1 MQIQFKKT
9 DNKDRTYRI
18 EFVAQTVGTYTATV
32 TFGNQPVPKSPFKIP
47 IESGVDVSKVKV
59 YGPAVEQPIFTSQ
72 LTYFVVDAKE
82 AGPGQ
87 FKFCGV

>member
-1 MQIQFKKT
+1 
-9 DNKDRTYRI
+9 
-18 EFVAQTVGTYTATV
+18 VAQTVGTYTATV

-87 FKFCGV
+87 CLVTFFSYFLICFKVDISPSCVT